1 MTLHRPTVAE
11 QVECLDA
18 RLAAIEQ
25 ARSELRPKDR
35 HLRAVYAQ
43 RRGEL
48 EAERQR
54 LTPQP

>member
-11 QVECLDA
+11 QVASLDA

-25 ARSELRPKDR
+25 ARSELGADDS
-35 HLRAVYAQ
+35 HLRAMYAQ
-43 RRGEL
+43 RRSEL

-54 LTPQP
+54 LAPQP